1 MFKRPDALLRLPH
14 LYVQNANAI
23 SSPLTWGFPAP
34 SAFTGFVHALSRQT
48 EKELGIRL
56 DGTGIVSHG
65 FSPQASSPPGKR
77 TQVFHLTRNPI
88 KKNGNT
94 ASIVEEGRIHLDLSL
109 LIGVYS
115 AEPLFEDEDELQ
127 TLAHQISQRANA
139 MRLAGGS
146 LLPHPH
152 RRPDPPEL
160 HFWPHNADEARQKSR
175 QIRRRL
181 LPGFALVER
190 QDKLERHLTD
200 LKTDSVLE
208 ALLDLSRLN
217 YEPPTDIKEGEPA
230 RWTVRSKPGWLVPLP
245 LGYGA
250 ISPLYPPGEVE
261 NSRDPE
267 TPFRFVETLLGL
279 GEWISP
285 HRIDDMEKL
294 LWYHDADPENGLYRC
309 RNDFAASPSTAQ
321 TTMNKD

>member
-1 MFKRPDALLRLPH
+1 MRKPPAALLRLPH
-14 LYVQNANAI
+14 LYVQNANAV

-56 DGTGIVSHG
+56 DGVGIVSHG
-65 FSPQASSPPGKR
+65 FSPQASQPPGKR
-77 TQVFHLTRNPI
+77 TQVFHLTRNPVD
-88 KKNGNT
+88 KDGGT
-94 ASIVEEGRIHLDLSL
+94 AALVEEGRIHLDLSL

-115 AEPLFEDEDELQ
+115 ADSLSEEKDELQ
-127 TLAHQISQRANA
+127 YLANQISQRANA

-146 LLPHPH
+146 LLPHPNG
-152 RRPDPPEL
+152 RQDLPEL
-160 HFWPHNADEARQKSR
+160 YHWPHSTEEGRRKSR
-175 QIRRRL
+175 EIRRRL

-190 QDKLERHLTD
+190 QDKLERHLAD
-200 LKTDSVLE
+200 LKTDSVLD
-208 ALLDLSRLN
+208 ALLDLSRFN
-217 YEPPTDIKEGEPA
+217 YEPLPAVDESEPV
-230 RWTVRSKPGWLVPLP
+230 RWALRGKPGWLVPLP

-250 ISPLYPPGEVE
+250 ISPLYSPGQVE
-261 NSRDPE
+261 NSRDPD

-294 LWYHDADPENGLYRC
+294 LWYHDADPENGIYRC

-321 TTMNKD
+321 KLMNKD